1 MTAEPR
7 GGLAGS
13 FQSRASPLLITPSDC
28 PHRAA
33 RLCPT
38 IPALGILPYP
48 SIHGISLRPQSP
60 VPTPMQRGTRAQ
72 AEMDISPDQPS
83 TLALPAWACPVP
95 TPMRRGT
102 WAQGETDV
110 SPDQPST
117 LAPPAWAP
125 REGGGPGPLQTP
137 RVRSRSHSRRE
148 WVAQGSKGEGRCA
161 AMERDATQLLAE
173 LGSAP
178 ALDAVR
184 GGDPDLGV
192 HPAGPAGHSQ
202 ELSPQ
207 EGWPR
212 LEPICG
218 QGIDPLEAAQG
229 PPQL

>member
-1 MTAEPR
+1 M
-7 GGLAGS
+7 
-13 FQSRASPLLITPSDC
+13 
-28 PHRAA
+28 
-33 RLCPT
+33 
-38 IPALGILPYP
+38 
-48 SIHGISLRPQSP
+48 
-60 VPTPMQRGTRAQ
+60 
-72 AEMDISPDQPS
+72 
-83 TLALPAWACPVP
+83 
-95 TPMRRGT
+95 
-102 WAQGETDV
+102 
-110 SPDQPST
+110 
-117 LAPPAWAP
+117 
-125 REGGGPGPLQTP
+125 
-137 RVRSRSHSRRE
+137 
-148 WVAQGSKGEGRCA
+148 AQGSKGEGRCA

>member
-1 MTAEPR
+1 M
-7 GGLAGS
+7 
-13 FQSRASPLLITPSDC
+13 
-28 PHRAA
+28 
-33 RLCPT
+33 
-38 IPALGILPYP
+38 
-48 SIHGISLRPQSP
+48 
-60 VPTPMQRGTRAQ
+60 
-72 AEMDISPDQPS
+72 
-83 TLALPAWACPVP
+83 
-95 TPMRRGT
+95 
-102 WAQGETDV
+102 
-110 SPDQPST
+110 
-117 LAPPAWAP
+117 
-125 REGGGPGPLQTP
+125 
-137 RVRSRSHSRRE
+137 
-148 WVAQGSKGEGRCA
+148 AQGSKGEGRCA

-178 ALDAVR
+178 ALDAIG